1 MVEDH
6 TEKNTKYSICNKTI
20 IIPEVLLPGC
30 RKRGTLGA
38 SANCSVV
45 WSVYNSVATPSSWS
59 VFFIPLA
66 LFFFVLPACSI
77 LIGTT
82 KRCSVDDNAC
92 QILRNLS
99 QHVTWNAERN
109 ADLTRGVAKSNVIL
123 NNWNQNDE
131 GSRTNTE
138 KHRIG
143 GQQSADGNLNTEGL
157 KINTEKRSIRW
168 Q

>member
-1 MVEDH
+1 M
-6 TEKNTKYSICNKTI
+6 
-20 IIPEVLLPGC
+20 
-30 RKRGTLGA
+30 
-38 SANCSVV
+38 
-45 WSVYNSVATPSSWS
+45 
-59 VFFIPLA
+59 
-66 LFFFVLPACSI
+66 
-77 LIGTT
+77 
-82 KRCSVDDNAC
+82 DDNAC

-157 KINTEKRSIRW
+157 KINTEKRSIR
-168 Q
+168 